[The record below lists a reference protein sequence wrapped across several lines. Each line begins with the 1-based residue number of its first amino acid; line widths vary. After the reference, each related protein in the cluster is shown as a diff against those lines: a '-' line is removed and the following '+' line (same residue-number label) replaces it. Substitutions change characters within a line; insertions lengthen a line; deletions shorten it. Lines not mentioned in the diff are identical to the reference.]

1 MSFLDRIQ
9 EANQYDLARFVP
21 FRLDGRQFGF
31 VRRDYVPRL
40 QDWPTVFQVADSAV
54 TLAPALSGAG
64 VSCASRSAALEQ
76 VLRAWHAEG
85 FIRDWRQERFPV
97 TRYFGDVPKLLIER
111 AAVPLFGVCGYGV
124 HLNGYVREGNS
135 IKMWVARRAQDKAVD
150 PGKLDQIVAGGQP
163 HGLGLL
169 ENLLKE
175 CAEEAAIPAALA
187 RQARPVGAVSYCLE
201 NSLGL
206 RPDVLFC
213 YDLELP
219 ADFVPDN
226 PDGEVEEF
234 YLWPLE
240 QVLDNVRETADF
252 KFNCSLVVIDFL
264 IRHGFIAPDDPDY
277 LPLIAGL
284 RARERIWAGLAD

>member
-1 MSFLDRIQ
+1 MSFLDRIH
-9 EANQYDLARFVP
+9 EANRHDLSRFLP
-21 FRLDGRQFGF
+21 FRVSGSQFGF
-31 VRRDYVPRL
+31 VRRDYAPRL
-40 QDWPTVFQVADSAV
+40 HAWPTVFQVTETAV
-54 TLAPALSGAG
+54 TLAPALAAAD
-64 VSCASRSAALEQ
+64 VAYTTRSAAVEQ
-76 VLRAWHAEG
+76 VLLALRAEG
-85 FIRDWRQERFPV
+85 FIHGWRQEPFPV
-97 TRYFGDVPKLLIER
+97 TRHFGDAPSLLIER

-124 HLNGYVREGNS
+124 HLNGYVREGKD
-135 IKMWVARRAQDKAVD
+135 IKMWIARRARDKAVD

-169 ENLLKE
+169 ENLVKE
-175 CAEEAAIPAALA
+175 CAEEAAIPAELA

-234 YLWPLE
+234 YLWPVE
-240 QVLDNVRETADF
+240 QVLESVRDTAEF

-264 IRHGFIAPDDPDY
+264 IRHGVIAPDDPDY

-284 RARERIWAGLAD
+284 RARERVWVGLT